1 MPHTRGAS
9 KRLRQS
15 AKRRLQNRATKKA
28 IKTQV
33 KTVLDA
39 ASGSV
44 DALREQFRLAVKKLD
59 KAAAKRIIHPNMAA
73 QEIAAGQGIAQED
86 SDPIKLASVSVT
98 LLAGGGQKGLPER
111 SRTLATFGAM
121 PEA

>member
-73 QEIAAGQGIAQED
+73 RKKSQ
-86 SDPIKLASVSVT
+86 LAKVLHKKIQTQSSSP
-98 LLAGGGQKGLPER
+98 A
-111 SRTLATFGAM
+111 
-121 PEA
+121 

>member
-9 KRLRQS
+9 KRLRQN

-73 QEIAAGQGIAQED
+73 RKKSQ
-86 SDPIKLASVSVT
+86 LAKVLNKKTQTPSSPK
-98 LLAGGGQKGLPER
+98 A
-111 SRTLATFGAM
+111 
-121 PEA
+121 